1 MRHVL
6 LFATVLTVSACPD
19 DGRPDDLA
27 AIPAAGITGAP
38 GEESSTGDPEGDEPR
53 LDLGDAPPIPDLP
66 AEGTSTGAV
75 DDTSTGEPE
84 TSSSSS
90 SSTGD
95 LAGTSTGEAET
106 GSTGEGSSS
115 TGEPEPPA
123 VCGDGTCHA
132 SERAP
137 CWGWKQG
144 GGWADGWCFEDCA
157 KDPACESDCECSEG
171 AATIK
176 NFCYSDPPLKCS
188 ATEPGGFCDP
198 NGGAFSDVVGHYA
211 WAAKCG

>member
-1 MRHVL
+1 MRHAL

-38 GEESSTGDPEGDEPR
+38 GEESSTGDPEDDGPR

-75 DDTSTGEPE
+75 DDTSTGEAE

-90 SSTGD
+90 TGE
-95 LAGTSTGEAET
+95 LAGSTSTGEPET

-123 VCGDGTCHA
+123 VCGDGVCDPG
-132 SERAP
+132 ERAP
-137 CWGWKQG
+137 CWGWKDG
-144 GGWADGWCFEDCA
+144 GGWSPSFCYEDCHA
-157 KDPACESDCECSEG
+157 DPVCIAAIDCECTAE
-171 AATIK
+171 AAAIK
-176 NFCYSDPPLKCS
+176 NFCFADPLPACS
-188 ATEPGGFCDP
+188 LTAPGGACEVSSAL
-198 NGGAFSDVVGHYA
+198 AFYM
-211 WAAKCG
+211 WNAKCGG